1 MLKGEEQHKC
11 LSSRVLHNMRCDHFF
26 FFLCSGRQISS
37 DFGFSLVTL
46 FSRFLFFGCCG
57 CCCDRS
63 AFRWRKSA
71 LKRTLKNDLKF
82 QSYNRRQV
90 FTQFLPNGPIRRTL
104 QKDIENERWSLC
116 RPYQSQ
122 FSFGSGAARN
132 WPWLFGKHAC
142 RLVWQHCDS
151 MTLNRCSQPPI
162 FKKIMIYFENKKMK
176 WIYV

>member
-1 MLKGEEQHKC
+1 
-11 LSSRVLHNMRCDHFF
+11 MRRDHFF
-26 FFLCSGRQISS
+26 FFLCSSRQISS
-37 DFGFSLVTL
+37 DFDFSLVTL
-46 FSRFLFFGCCG
+46 FSRFLFFG
-57 CCCDRS
+57 CCDRS

-71 LKRTLKNDLKF
+71 LKRTLKWYEISTVQHTHFFVFLSSK
-82 QSYNRRQV
+82 RKGQV
-90 FTQFLPNGPIRRTL
+90 FTVLPNGPIRRTL

-162 FKKIMIYFENKKMK
+162 F
-176 WIYV
+176 